1 VFIKRSNSVLLLV
14 FNVKC
19 PNPSSLGIEV
29 TSGDNVLS
37 GWTNPWQGS
46 RSKLWIMN
54 FCDTADNNTSLSGSL
69 LKEEFDCDSVTL
81 STDSVH
87 NYFPRY
93 FDEESKVNFP
103 LPLEF
108 YSTNDN
114 PLYSLPMR
122 EIIVSA
128 S

>member
-1 VFIKRSNSVLLLV
+1 V

-54 FCDTADNNTSLSGSL
+54 VCDTADNNTSLSGSL

-93 FDEESKVNFP
+93 FDEESKVTFSYHWK
-103 LPLEF
+103 F
-108 YSTNDN
+108 YSTNDH